1 MKKIINYSMIFLF
14 ALFLI
19 PSINA
24 KANTYLDSMKQGDYI
39 LDVYL
44 SKKKGTNTKYQHMAM
59 LQRKSDSHFVYC
71 IQPGINTIEGKQ
83 LVGYD
88 SDWSVKANMSD
99 SEWDRISQ
107 LAYYGYGYK
116 DDTHDHTNIKWYAI
130 TQYMIWKTVPLGYD
144 IYFTDKLNG
153 NRITRFESEIQ
164 EMEELLSTHSIVP
177 SFNNANITMNVG
189 ETITLTDSNN
199 VLNRFVIKSS
209 DGLSTS
215 LSGNNLYITAS
226 DVGNYSLK
234 LAKENNI
241 YGTPPIVYIDDV
253 TQNTIFVGN
262 LDPTY
267 ATLTINIEGGK
278 VTIHKLDSETN
289 SQIPQGDAT
298 LEGAV
303 YGVYRES
310 DNQKIDT
317 ITTDKNGNVT
327 SNYLPGLGRYYLLE
341 EQPSIGYELD
351 TNKYYFE
358 ISNNNLYPEIN
369 VYENVIKGQYD
380 FTKVYAS
387 NETGELTPETNIEFG
402 FYNNKNELVKTDV
415 TNNNGVITGSLAY
428 GSYIVKQH
436 TTTPNY
442 EKIRDFIITISSSTD
457 YIKKILA
464 DAEFS
469 AKLRVVKIDADTKEF
484 IKRSGIK
491 FKIYSIDN
499 NEYVCQKITYPN
511 SKTICEY
518 ETDENGEF
526 ITPSSLTHGKYR
538 LEEIDQVVDGYLWNK
553 NSHEFEIDE
562 NSNAITDSEYG
573 IIFDTYFENKKVK
586 GKIVINKVGEV
597 AEIKD
602 NGYEYTTEELAGVKF
617 GLFDTNG
624 TKVAEGVTDKDGLLI
639 FEDIELGD
647 YILKE
652 LSTLEGYILDT
663 NEYEISLKYED
674 QYTPIIEYQTLIT
687 NKIPKGTLEFTKT
700 NFSESETL
708 PNTLVEIYTEND
720 ELVFSDRTDDKGK
733 IIIDKLPVGKYY
745 ILEKEAPVGY
755 LLNNEK
761 MFFEIKDNGEIIKA
775 NMKDE
780 IIKSVLGIYK
790 VDENNNP
797 LKGVTIGVYD
807 LDNNLIYS
815 GVTNENGDIEF
826 ELVYG
831 SYYFQ
836 EIATL
841 DGYKLS
847 DEKVYF
853 DVTSDGEYIQKTLI
867 NEELKV
873 NVPNT
878 LKNDYLK
885 IMMVGLLISGVGITS
900 YVLYK
905 SKKNK

>member
-14 ALFLI
+14 VLFLI

-59 LQRKSDSHFVYC
+59 LQRKSDNQFVYC
-71 IQPGINTIEGKQ
+71 IQPGISTVEGVQ
-83 LVGYD
+83 LIGYD
-88 SDWSVKANMSD
+88 SDWDIQANVSN
-99 SEWDRISQ
+99 SEWNRISR

-116 DDTHDHTNIKWYAI
+116 DDTHDHTNVKWYAV

-153 NRITRFESEIQ
+153 NRITRFENEIQ
-164 EMEELLSTHSIVP
+164 EMEDLVSTHYTRP
-177 SFNNANITMNVG
+177 SFNNSNITMNVG
-189 ETITLTDSNN
+189 ETINLNDSNN
-199 VLNRFVIKSS
+199 VLNKFVIKAS
-209 DGLSTS
+209 DGVSS
-215 LSGNNLYITAS
+215 SINGNTLNITANS
-226 DVGNYSLK
+226 VGNFSIQLEK
-234 LAKENNI
+234 NNNI
-241 YGTPPIVYIDDV
+241 YGNPPIVYV
-253 TQNTIFVGN
+253 NAETQNTIIRGD
-262 LDPTY
+262 LDPI
-267 ATLTINIEGGK
+267 ALTLTINVEGGK
-278 VTIHKLDSETN
+278 VTIHKLDSENNNQT
-289 SQIPQGDAT
+289 PQGEAT
-298 LEGAV
+298 LGGAI

-310 DNQKIDT
+310 DNQKIET
-317 ITTDKNGNVT
+317 LTTDVNGNVT

-341 EQPSIGYELD
+341 ETPSNGYELD
-351 TNKYYFE
+351 NNKYYFE
-358 ISNNNLYPEIN
+358 ISSNNLYPEIN
-369 VYENVIKGQYD
+369 VYEKVIKGQYD

-387 NETGELTPETNIEFG
+387 NETGELNPEANVKFG
-402 FYNNKNELVKTDV
+402 FYQNDNLVKEDT
-415 TNNNGVITGSLAY
+415 TNSNGVINGSLAY
-428 GSYIVKQH
+428 GNYVVKQI

-442 EKIRDFIITISSSTD
+442 EKVKDFIITISSSTD

-469 AKLRVVKIDADTKEF
+469 AKLRVVKIDADTKEV

-491 FKIYSIDN
+491 FKIFSIDN
-499 NEYVCQKITYPN
+499 DVYVCQKITYPN

-562 NSNAITDSEYG
+562 NSNSITDSEYG
-573 IIFDTYFENKKVK
+573 IIFGTYFENKKVK
-586 GKIVINKVGEV
+586 GKIVINKIGEV

-624 TKVAEGVTDKDGLLI
+624 TKVAEGVTDKDGVLI
-639 FEDIELGD
+639 FDNIELGN

-652 LSTLEGYILDT
+652 LSTLDGYILDT
-663 NEYEISLKYED
+663 TEYEISLKYKD

-700 NFSESETL
+700 DFSESETL
-708 PNTLVEIYTEND
+708 PNTLIEIYTESD
-720 ELVFSDRTDDKGK
+720 ELVFSGRTDDNGK
-733 IIIDKLPVGKYY
+733 IVIEELPTGKYY
-745 ILEKEAPVGY
+745 ILEKEAPIGY

-780 IIKSVLGIYK
+780 IITSIVKIHK
-790 VDENNNP
+790 VDEN
-797 LKGVTIGVYD
+797 GVALAGVEIGIFD
-807 LDNNLIYS
+807 LDGNLLESHITDEF
-815 GVTNENGDIEF
+815 GNIETKL
-826 ELVYG
+826 EYG
-831 SYYFQ
+831 SYYYQ
-836 EIATL
+836 ELRTI

-847 DEKVYF
+847 AEKF
-853 DVTSDGEYIQKTLI
+853 EFTI
-867 NEELKV
+867 NEDGQLIDLTMV
-873 NVPNT
+873 NEKLPQT
-878 LKNDYLK
+878 DLNDNAKK
-885 IMMVGLLISGVGITS
+885 IGV
-900 YVLYK
+900 VLVVLGSSAVIINVLRK
-905 SKKNK
+905 KKNN